1 MFRSV
6 TRLFFF
12 AVYGELNSLPTYNL
26 SCRYTKASNIKTPP
40 DSSPCKNPYLRNIIN
55 VVRESR

>member
-12 AVYGELNSLPTYNL
+12 TVYGELNSLPTYNL
-26 SCRYTKASNIKTPP
+26 SCQYTKASNIKTPAGI
-40 DSSPCKNPYLRNIIN
+40 SPCKNPYLRNVMN